1 MFWKDSDHQNLERF
15 EVDRIYIDRHIDM
28 TMSKNS
34 ERTDLVLKR
43 RDEHSIIEY
52 QDLPDIYRLLLPNR
66 VFAFGFRNRKFGML
80 SFSKI
85 ITPKSSY

>member
-28 TMSKNS
+28 MMSKDSN
-34 ERTDLVLKR
+34 LVLKR
-43 RDEHSIIEY
+43 RDEHSIEY

-66 VFAFGFRNRKFGML
+66 VFAFILRNRKFGML

-85 ITPKSSY
+85 ITPKSSH